1 MNFHRCVAGLPPA
14 LIEYLVVHELVHQV
28 EPTHDERFWSLV
40 ERVLSDYRKR
50 RRLLAESG
58 GQHTGLPTR

>member
-1 MNFHRCVAGLPPA
+1 MSHRRRMKSESLPPS

-40 ERVLSDYRKR
+40 ECVVPDNRKR
-50 RRLLAESG
+50 RRLLAETG
-58 GQHTGLPTR
+58 GQYTEY